1 MNRTSLTA
9 LTPRLSTESE
19 SLAHI
24 VLNRFNSV
32 WLFETPWTITLRHLC
47 PWNFPSKNTGVSCH
61 ALLQGIF
68 PTQGSNPVLLS
79 CKQILFLVSHQ
90 VSPDAHIGLYQ
101 MCVQRRMSGEGGTQ
115 RPWGFLLPQEDPTK
129 PSCARVW
136 GRV

>member
-9 LTPRLSTESE
+9 PTSRLSTESK
-19 SLAHI
+19 SLVHI

-32 WLFETPWTITLRHLC
+32 WLLETPWTIALRHLC

-68 PTQGSNPVLLS
+68 PTQGSNPVLLH
-79 CKQILFLVSHQ
+79 CKQILLLVSHQ
-90 VSPDAHIGLYQ
+90 VSPDAHIGVYQ

-115 RPWGFLLPQEDPTK
+115 KPWDFLLPQEDPTK